1 MSLILIIGGNSDIG
15 YASAKIFAKNKY
27 DIHLVSRNIEQLN
40 INKKEIVNLYNVKCK
55 ITCMDLLEQDQIN
68 KFFKENTVS
77 PKVILIA
84 SGFLQPEEKKIEN
97 IVRINYLAPLEFI
110 EKSLDKY
117 QSQEILKTVIGIS
130 SVAGERGKKNN
141 NIYSSA
147 KSGFSCY
154 LDGLRQRAY
163 SKGIHVVTVKPG
175 WVNTKMTRNLN
186 LPKFMTANVNSV
198 GNEIFNS
205 YKSKKNTL
213 YVPRYW
219 SIIMFIYKMV
229 PEFIFKIFAIK

>member
-27 DIHLVSRNIEQLN
+27 DVHLVSRNIEQLN

-141 NIYSSA
+141 NIY
-147 KSGFSCY
+147 
-154 LDGLRQRAY
+154 
-163 SKGIHVVTVKPG
+163 
-175 WVNTKMTRNLN
+175 
-186 LPKFMTANVNSV
+186 
-198 GNEIFNS
+198 
-205 YKSKKNTL
+205 
-213 YVPRYW
+213 
-219 SIIMFIYKMV
+219 
-229 PEFIFKIFAIK
+229 

>member
-27 DIHLVSRNIEQLN
+27 DVHLVSRNIEQLN

-77 PKVILIA
+77 PEVILIA

-110 EKSLDKY
+110 EKSLEKY

-154 LDGLRQRAY
+154 LDGLRQKIY
-163 SKGIHVVTVKPG
+163 NKGIHVITVKPG
-175 WVNTKMTRNLN
+175 WVNTKMTKGLN
-186 LPKFMTANVNSV
+186 LPKFMTVNATYV
-198 GNEIFNS
+198 GNKIFNS

-213 YVPRYW
+213 YVPGYW
-219 SIIMFIYKMV
+219 SIIMFVYKLV
-229 PEFIFKIFAIK
+229 PEFIFKIFIK

>member
-1 MSLILIIGGNSDIG
+1 MSLILVIGGNSDIG

-27 DIHLVSRNIEQLN
+27 DVHLVSRNIEQLN
-40 INKKEIVNLYNVKCK
+40 IKKKEIVNLYNVKCK

-154 LDGLRQRAY
+154 LDGLRQKIY
-163 SKGIHVVTVKPG
+163 NKGIHVITVKPG
-175 WVNTKMTRNLN
+175 WVNTKMTKGLN
-186 LPKFMTANVNSV
+186 LPRFMIVNPTYV
-198 GNEIFNS
+198 GNKIFNS

-213 YVPRYW
+213 YVPGYW
-219 SIIMFIYKMV
+219 SIIMFVYKLV
-229 PEFIFKIFAIK
+229 PEFIFKIFIK

>member
-27 DIHLVSRNIEQLN
+27 DVHLVSRNIEQLN

-68 KFFKENTVS
+68 SFFKENTVS
-77 PKVILIA
+77 PEVILIA

-154 LDGLRQRAY
+154 LDGLRQKIY
-163 SKGIHVVTVKPG
+163 NKGIHVITVKPG
-175 WVNTKMTRNLN
+175 WVNTKMTKGLN
-186 LPKFMTANVNSV
+186 LPRFMIVNPTYV
-198 GNEIFNS
+198 GNKIFNS

-213 YVPRYW
+213 YVPGYW
-219 SIIMFIYKMV
+219 SIIMFVYKLV
-229 PEFIFKIFAIK
+229 PEFIFKIFIK

>member
-27 DIHLVSRNIEQLN
+27 DVHLVSRNIEQLN

-68 KFFKENTVS
+68 RFFKENTVS
-77 PKVILIA
+77 PEVILIA

-154 LDGLRQRAY
+154 LDGLRQKIY
-163 SKGIHVVTVKPG
+163 NKSIHVITVKPG
-175 WVNTKMTRNLN
+175 WVNTKMTKGLN
-186 LPKFMTANVNSV
+186 LPRFMIVNPTYV
-198 GNEIFNS
+198 GNKIFNS

-213 YVPRYW
+213 YVPGYW
-219 SIIMFIYKMV
+219 SIIMFVYKLV
-229 PEFIFKIFAIK
+229 PEFIFKIFIK

>member
-1 MSLILIIGGNSDIG
+1 MSLILVIGGNSDIG

-27 DIHLVSRNIEQLN
+27 DVHLVSRNIEQLN

-97 IVRINYLAPLEFI
+97 IIRINYLAPLEFI

-154 LDGLRQRAY
+154 LDGLRQKIY
-163 SKGIHVVTVKPG
+163 NKGIHVITVKPG
-175 WVNTKMTRNLN
+175 WVNTKMTKGLN
-186 LPKFMTANVNSV
+186 LPKFMTVNSAYV
-198 GNEIFNS
+198 GNKIFNS

-213 YVPRYW
+213 YVPGYW
-219 SIIMFIYKMV
+219 SIIMFVYKLV
-229 PEFIFKIFAIK
+229 PEFIFKIFIK

>member
-27 DIHLVSRNIEQLN
+27 DVHLVSRNIEQLN

-130 SVAGERGKKNN
+130 SVAGERGKK
-141 NIYSSA
+141 
-147 KSGFSCY
+147 K
-154 LDGLRQRAY
+154 
-163 SKGIHVVTVKPG
+163 
-175 WVNTKMTRNLN
+175 
-186 LPKFMTANVNSV
+186 
-198 GNEIFNS
+198 
-205 YKSKKNTL
+205 
-213 YVPRYW
+213 
-219 SIIMFIYKMV
+219 
-229 PEFIFKIFAIK
+229 

>member
-27 DIHLVSRNIEQLN
+27 DVHLVSRNIEQLN

-97 IVRINYLAPLEFI
+97 IIRINYLAPLEFI

-154 LDGLRQRAY
+154 LDGLRQKIY
-163 SKGIHVVTVKPG
+163 NKGIHVITVKPG
-175 WVNTKMTRNLN
+175 WVNTKMTKGLN
-186 LPKFMTANVNSV
+186 LPKFMTVNAAYV
-198 GNEIFNS
+198 GNKIFNS

-213 YVPRYW
+213 YVPGYW
-219 SIIMFIYKMV
+219 SIIMFVYKLV
-229 PEFIFKIFAIK
+229 PEFIFKIFIK

>member
-27 DIHLVSRNIEQLN
+27 DVHLVSRNIEQLN

-154 LDGLRQRAY
+154 LDGLRQKIY
-163 SKGIHVVTVKPG
+163 NKGIHVITVKPG
-175 WVNTKMTRNLN
+175 WVNTKMTKGLN
-186 LPKFMTANVNSV
+186 LPKFMTVNSAYV
-198 GNEIFNS
+198 GNKIFNS

-213 YVPRYW
+213 YVPGYW
-219 SIIMFIYKMV
+219 SIIMFVYKLV
-229 PEFIFKIFAIK
+229 PEFIFKIFIK

>member
-154 LDGLRQRAY
+154 LDGLRQKIHN
-163 SKGIHVVTVKPG
+163 KGIHVITVKPG
-175 WVNTKMTRNLN
+175 WVNTKMTKGLN
-186 LPKFMTANVNSV
+186 LPKFMTVNAAYV
-198 GNEIFNS
+198 GNKIFNS

-213 YVPRYW
+213 YVPGYW
-219 SIIMFIYKMV
+219 SIIMFVYKLV
-229 PEFIFKIFAIK
+229 PEFIFKIFIK

>member
-27 DIHLVSRNIEQLN
+27 DVHLVSRNIEQLN

-154 LDGLRQRAY
+154 LDGLRQKIY
-163 SKGIHVVTVKPG
+163 NKGIHVITVKPG
-175 WVNTKMTRNLN
+175 WVNTKMTKGLN
-186 LPKFMTANVNSV
+186 LPRFMIVNPTYV
-198 GNEIFNS
+198 GNKIFNS
-205 YKSKKNTL
+205 YKSKKILFMFLATGQLLCLFINWFLNL
-213 YVPRYW
+213 YLR
-219 SIIMFIYKMV
+219 FL
-229 PEFIFKIFAIK
+229 

>member
-27 DIHLVSRNIEQLN
+27 DVHLVSRNIEQLN

-154 LDGLRQRAY
+154 LDGLRQKIY
-163 SKGIHVVTVKPG
+163 NKGIHVITVKPG
-175 WVNTKMTRNLN
+175 WVNTKMTKGLN
-186 LPKFMTANVNSV
+186 LPRFMIVNPTYV
-198 GNEIFNS
+198 GNKIFNS

-213 YVPRYW
+213 YVPGYW
-219 SIIMFIYKMV
+219 SIIMFVYKLV
-229 PEFIFKIFAIK
+229 PEFIFKIFIK

>member
-1 MSLILIIGGNSDIG
+1 MSLILVIGGNSDIG

-27 DIHLVSRNIEQLN
+27 DVHLVSRNIEQLN

-68 KFFKENTVS
+68 SFFKENTVS
-77 PKVILIA
+77 PEVILIA

-154 LDGLRQRAY
+154 LDGLRQKIY
-163 SKGIHVVTVKPG
+163 NKGIHVITVKPG
-175 WVNTKMTRNLN
+175 WVNTKMTKGLN
-186 LPKFMTANVNSV
+186 LPKFMTVNSAYV
-198 GNEIFNS
+198 GNKIFNS

-213 YVPRYW
+213 YVPGYW
-219 SIIMFIYKMV
+219 SIIMFVYKLV
-229 PEFIFKIFAIK
+229 PEFIFKIFIK

>member
-27 DIHLVSRNIEQLN
+27 DVHLVSRNIEQLN

-154 LDGLRQRAY
+154 LDGLRQKIY
-163 SKGIHVVTVKPG
+163 NKGIHVITVKPG
-175 WVNTKMTRNLN
+175 WVNTKMTKGLN
-186 LPKFMTANVNSV
+186 LPKFMTVNAAYV
-198 GNEIFNS
+198 GNKIFNS

-213 YVPRYW
+213 YVPGYW
-219 SIIMFIYKMV
+219 SIIMFVYKLV
-229 PEFIFKIFAIK
+229 PEFIFKIFIK

>member
-27 DIHLVSRNIEQLN
+27 DVHLVSRNIEQLN
-40 INKKEIVNLYNVKCK
+40 IKKKEIVNLYNVKCK

-154 LDGLRQRAY
+154 LDGLRQKIY
-163 SKGIHVVTVKPG
+163 NKGIHVITVKPG
-175 WVNTKMTRNLN
+175 WVNTKMTKGLN
-186 LPKFMTANVNSV
+186 LPKFMTVNSAYV
-198 GNEIFNS
+198 GNKIFNS

-213 YVPRYW
+213 YVPGYW
-219 SIIMFIYKMV
+219 SIIMFVYKLV
-229 PEFIFKIFAIK
+229 PEFIFKIFIK

>member
-1 MSLILIIGGNSDIG
+1 MSLILVIGGNSDIG

-27 DIHLVSRNIEQLN
+27 DVHLVSRNIEQLN
-40 INKKEIVNLYNVKCK
+40 IKKKEIVNLYNVKCK

-68 KFFKENTVS
+68 SFFKENTVS
-77 PKVILIA
+77 PEVILIA

-141 NIYSSA
+141 NVYSSA

-154 LDGLRQRAY
+154 LDGLRQKIY
-163 SKGIHVVTVKPG
+163 NKGIHVITVKPG
-175 WVNTKMTRNLN
+175 WVNTKMTKGLN
-186 LPKFMTANVNSV
+186 LPKFMTVNAAYV
-198 GNEIFNS
+198 GNKIFNS

-213 YVPRYW
+213 YVPGYW
-219 SIIMFIYKMV
+219 SIIMFVYKLV
-229 PEFIFKIFAIK
+229 PEFIFKIFIK

>member
-27 DIHLVSRNIEQLN
+27 DVHLVSRNIEQLN
-40 INKKEIVNLYNVKCK
+40 IKKKEIVNLYNVKCK

-154 LDGLRQRAY
+154 LDGLRQKIY
-163 SKGIHVVTVKPG
+163 NKSIHVITVKPG
-175 WVNTKMTRNLN
+175 WVNTKMTKGLN
-186 LPKFMTANVNSV
+186 LPRFMIVNPTYV
-198 GNEIFNS
+198 GNKIFNS

-213 YVPRYW
+213 YVPGYW
-219 SIIMFIYKMV
+219 SIIMFVYKLV
-229 PEFIFKIFAIK
+229 PEFIFKIFIK

>member
-27 DIHLVSRNIEQLN
+27 DVHLVSRNIEQLN

-97 IVRINYLAPLEFI
+97 IIRINYLAPLEFI

-141 NIYSSA
+141 NVYSSA

-154 LDGLRQRAY
+154 LDGLRQKIY
-163 SKGIHVVTVKPG
+163 NKGIHVITVKPG
-175 WVNTKMTRNLN
+175 WVNTKMTKGLN
-186 LPKFMTANVNSV
+186 LPKFMTVNAAYV
-198 GNEIFNS
+198 GNKIFNS

-213 YVPRYW
+213 YVPGYW
-219 SIIMFIYKMV
+219 SIIMFVYKLV
-229 PEFIFKIFAIK
+229 PEFIFKIFIK

>member
-27 DIHLVSRNIEQLN
+27 DVHLVSRNIEQLN

-141 NIYSSA
+141 NVYSSA

-154 LDGLRQRAY
+154 LDGLRQKIY
-163 SKGIHVVTVKPG
+163 NKGIHVITVKPG
-175 WVNTKMTRNLN
+175 WVNTKMTKGLN
-186 LPKFMTANVNSV
+186 LPKFMTVNAAYV
-198 GNEIFNS
+198 GNKIFNS

-213 YVPRYW
+213 YVPGYW
-219 SIIMFIYKMV
+219 SIIMFVYKLV
-229 PEFIFKIFAIK
+229 PEFIFKIFIK

>member
-27 DIHLVSRNIEQLN
+27 DVHLVSRNIEQLN

-110 EKSLDKY
+110 EK
-117 QSQEILKTVIGIS
+117 
-130 SVAGERGKKNN
+130 
-141 NIYSSA
+141 
-147 KSGFSCY
+147 
-154 LDGLRQRAY
+154 
-163 SKGIHVVTVKPG
+163 
-175 WVNTKMTRNLN
+175 
-186 LPKFMTANVNSV
+186 
-198 GNEIFNS
+198 
-205 YKSKKNTL
+205 
-213 YVPRYW
+213 
-219 SIIMFIYKMV
+219 
-229 PEFIFKIFAIK
+229 

>member
-27 DIHLVSRNIEQLN
+27 DVHLVSRNIEQLN

-141 NIYSSA
+141 NVYSSA

-154 LDGLRQRAY
+154 LDGLRQKIY
-163 SKGIHVVTVKPG
+163 NKGIHVITVKPG
-175 WVNTKMTRNLN
+175 WVNTKMTKGLN
-186 LPKFMTANVNSV
+186 LPKFMTVNSAYV
-198 GNEIFNS
+198 GNKIFNS

-213 YVPRYW
+213 YVPGYW
-219 SIIMFIYKMV
+219 SIIMFVYKLV
-229 PEFIFKIFAIK
+229 PEFIFKIFIK